1 MQQELKNP
9 AGQGQGS
16 ETGRGGDP
24 NNRKG
29 NVAKNDNY
37 VKRHC
42 ARIRLLNLL
51 FMPICCNMSASLAS
65 SFLPYP
71 FTQQRGWKCTQR

>member
-9 AGQGQGS
+9 AGQGRDL

-29 NVAKNDNY
+29 NVANIDKF
-37 VKRHC
+37 VKHC
-42 ARIRLLNLL
+42 HALTRLLNPL

-71 FTQQRGWKCTQR
+71 FTQQRGWK

>member
-1 MQQELKNP
+1 MQEIKKP
-9 AGQGQGS
+9 AGQGRTL

-37 VKRHC
+37 VKRHH
-42 ARIRLLNLL
+42 ARTRPLNPL
-51 FMPICCNMSASLAS
+51 FMPFRCNVSASLAS
-65 SFLPYP
+65 SFLPNRE
-71 FTQQRGWKCTQR
+71 TQLWGWK